1 MFNLFHLPHSFCHLQ
16 FFILSDSET
25 PPYLYLLT
33 LNDNTN
39 MLALSTRH
47 FCCRSCCC
55 CCCSPRIVVWQCI
68 FIALSERYCD
78 ASFQFCAR
86 FITINPVRVSQR
98 GVSACWDCS
107 CTGTGGKGNSNALS
121 VAVSYPPSPL
131 PSLTFSNLQ
140 LHFVT
145 CHAESALSD
154 DKEGN
159 SVYLFA
165 ESFAKVFEVR
175 LSGGRV
181 AVNPTDFN
189 SMKFK

>member
-1 MFNLFHLPHSFCHLQ
+1 
-16 FFILSDSET
+16 
-25 PPYLYLLT
+25 
-33 LNDNTN
+33 
-39 MLALSTRH
+39 MLALSTRQ
-47 FCCRSCCC
+47 FCCRSCCCC

-68 FIALSERYCD
+68 FIALSERRCD

-98 GVSACWDCS
+98 GVTTAVAQAS
-107 CTGTGGKGNSNALS
+107 GGRGNSNALS
-121 VAVSYPPSPL
+121 VAVSYPSSPL
-131 PSLTFSNLQ
+131 PFLTFSNLQ

-145 CHAESALSD
+145 CHVESALSD

-175 LSGGRV
+175 LREGAFFAKSQRFEL
-181 AVNPTDFN
+181 NEI
-189 SMKFK
+189 